1 MLFNKVNKYKNM
13 RVYYKMETKDQLVKT
28 IKEWV
33 KIDNEIRTLQK
44 EIVKRKKDKKNI
56 STNLINVMKKNE
68 IDCFDINDGQIYYSK
83 KNIKKPITK
92 KVLMSTLSKFYEGNI
107 EKATELNNFIDSNRG
122 EIVKET
128 IERKI
133 VTEKKE

>member
-1 MLFNKVNKYKNM
+1 
-13 RVYYKMETKDQLVKT
+13 METKDQLVKT

-33 KIDNEIRTLQK
+33 KIDNEIRALQK
-44 EIVKRKKDKKNI
+44 EVLKRKTDKKKA
-56 STNLINVMKKNE
+56 SSDLMGVMKKNE

-92 KVLMSTLSKFYEGNI
+92 KVLMNTLSKFYKGDI
-107 EKATELNNFIDSNRG
+107 EKASELNNFINENRE

-133 VTEKKE
+133 IIEKNKSNI

>member
-1 MLFNKVNKYKNM
+1 M

-44 EIVKRKKDKKNI
+44 EIAKRKKDKKNI

-92 KVLMSTLSKFYEGNI
+92 KVLMSTISKFYEGNI

>member
-1 MLFNKVNKYKNM
+1 
-13 RVYYKMETKDQLVKT
+13 METKEQLIIT

-33 KIDNEIRTLQK
+33 KIDNDIRKLQSEIA
-44 EIVKRKKDKKNI
+44 KRKSEKKGISNNLMNI
-56 STNLINVMKKNE
+56 MKQNE

-92 KVLMSTLSKFYEGNI
+92 KVLMNTLSKFYKGDIN
-107 EKATELNNFIDSNRG
+107 KATELNNFIIENRE

-133 VTEKKE
+133 KKNN

>member
-1 MLFNKVNKYKNM
+1 
-13 RVYYKMETKDQLVKT
+13 METKDQLVKT

-33 KIDNEIRTLQK
+33 KIDNEIRALQK
-44 EIVKRKKDKKNI
+44 EVLKRKTDKKKV
-56 STNLINVMKKNE
+56 SSDLMGVMKKNE

-92 KVLMSTLSKFYEGNI
+92 KVLMNTLSKFYKGDI
-107 EKATELNNFIDSNRG
+107 EKASELNNFINENRE

-133 VTEKKE
+133 IIEKNKNNI

>member
-1 MLFNKVNKYKNM
+1 
-13 RVYYKMETKDQLVKT
+13 METKDQLIKT

-33 KIDNEIRTLQK
+33 KIDNDVRKLQK
-44 EIVKRKKDKKNI
+44 EIAKRKADKKTI
-56 STNLINVMKKNE
+56 SSDLITIMKNNE

-92 KVLMSTLSKFYEGNI
+92 KVLMNTLSKYYKGDI
-107 EKATELNNFIDSNRG
+107 EKANELNTFINENR
-122 EIVKET
+122 EEMVKET

-133 VTEKKE
+133 KLQST